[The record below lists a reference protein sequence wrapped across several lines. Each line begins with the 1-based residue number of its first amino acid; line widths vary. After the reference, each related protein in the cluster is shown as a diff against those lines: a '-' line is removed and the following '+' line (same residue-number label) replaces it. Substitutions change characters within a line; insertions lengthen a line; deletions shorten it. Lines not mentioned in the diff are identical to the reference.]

1 MTEAWTRT
9 LSKYEVARICKD
21 QRVPAAPVRT
31 LPEVAADQPLK
42 TRRAMFD
49 VDHREL
55 GKVTVPGS
63 PLRFHGSPEPEWVV
77 NPLLRRAYRRG
88 IGRLARRFGEM
99 LWTGLAAAGVVG
111 VSE

>member
-1 MTEAWTRT
+1 M
-9 LSKYEVARICKD
+9 
-21 QRVPAAPVRT
+21 
-31 LPEVAADQPLK
+31 K

-63 PLRFHGSPEPEWVV
+63 PLRFHGSPEPEWIV
-77 NPLLRRAYRRG
+77 NPLL
-88 IGRLARRFGEM
+88 GEHTAEV
-99 LWTGLAAAGVVG
+99 LGDWLGVSEDIVDGLAAAGVVG